1 MKFTWKHTLYA
12 SYTGYITQAIVNNLA
27 PLLFLIFQKQYNID
41 AAQLGLLVGFN
52 FTVQMLVDFLAA
64 KYASRLGYRPL
75 IVAAHIF
82 CGAGLVCLG
91 IFPGLSQT
99 VFHSA
104 FPGLLFSV
112 FLYALGGGLIEVLI
126 SPIVEA
132 LPGEEKESAMSMLH
146 SFYCWGHMFVVLIS
160 TLFFQAF
167 TTGAW
172 MWLPLLW
179 AAVPFC
185 NALVFRKVPLRTLEE
200 ANESAPAGLKSLF
213 SLKLIP
219 LFFLLMICS
228 GAAEQ
233 AMSQWASYFAESSL
247 GISKTL
253 GDLMGPCM
261 FALFMGLSRLYYG
274 KKGSQLRLGRF
285 ILLSCALCAGGYLL
299 AALSP
304 WPILALAGCA
314 LCGFSVGIFWPGTFS
329 LAARHCPAGGTAMF
343 ALLALAGD
351 IGCAAGPAAAG
362 FLASSTGSMTPGL
375 LFSILFPLLIAVG
388 IFRLFR
394 SPHLN

>member
-27 PLLFLIFQKQYNID
+27 PLLFLIFQKQYDIG

-91 IFPGLSQT
+91 ILPGLSQT

-132 LPGEEKESAMSMLH
+132 LPGEEKEAAMSMLH

-167 TTGAW
+167 TT
-172 MWLPLLW
+172 
-179 AAVPFC
+179 AA
-185 NALVFRKVPLRTLEE
+185 
-200 ANESAPAGLKSLF
+200 
-213 SLKLIP
+213 
-219 LFFLLMICS
+219 
-228 GAAEQ
+228 
-233 AMSQWASYFAESSL
+233 
-247 GISKTL
+247 
-253 GDLMGPCM
+253 
-261 FALFMGLSRLYYG
+261 
-274 KKGSQLRLGRF
+274 
-285 ILLSCALCAGGYLL
+285 
-299 AALSP
+299 
-304 WPILALAGCA
+304 
-314 LCGFSVGIFWPGTFS
+314 
-329 LAARHCPAGGTAMF
+329 
-343 ALLALAGD
+343 
-351 IGCAAGPAAAG
+351 
-362 FLASSTGSMTPGL
+362 
-375 LFSILFPLLIAVG
+375 
-388 IFRLFR
+388 
-394 SPHLN
+394 